1 MLQNIL
7 VIYYSGKMAYH
18 LEKRT
23 TIANCIPTWISLGN
37 KAVSVWKVT
46 ALIMKMDTT
55 SNEAGE
61 SDTAWER
68 YMEFGMLCV
77 LGASN

>member
-1 MLQNIL
+1 M
-7 VIYYSGKMAYH
+7 
-18 LEKRT
+18 
-23 TIANCIPTWISLGN
+23 
-37 KAVSVWKVT
+37 AVSAWKVT